1 MLDYSQITQ
10 RKYITLDNEPY
21 EVISS
26 HIFRKQQRKPVN
38 QTKLKNLI
46 SGRVIERSFHQSE
59 KAEEAEVGVENLIYL
74 YSNDKKG
81 EIWFSKKNDQ
91 RNRFALPEEIASTEM
106 KFIKENQEVEALIFT
121 KNGEDKIVSIRMPIK
136 VELKVKE
143 TPPGIRGNTAQGG
156 TKPAVLETGVS
167 VVVPLFINE
176 GDVIC
181 VNTETG
187 EYVERVSKK

>member
-1 MLDYSQITQ
+1 MLEYSQITQ

-59 KAEEAEVGVENLIYL
+59 KVEEAEVGTEKLTYL
-74 YSNDKKG
+74 YTNSKKG
-81 EIWFSKKNDQ
+81 ENWFSKTND
-91 RNRFALPEEIASTEM
+91 RKSRFVLPEEIASTEM
-106 KFIKENQEVEALIFT
+106 KFIKENQEVEALVFT
-121 KNGEDKIVSIRMPIK
+121 KDGEDKIVGIRTPIK

-143 TPPGIRGNTAQGG
+143 TPPGVKGNTAQGG
-156 TKPAVLETGVS
+156 TKPAVLETGAS
-167 VVVPLFINE
+167 VLVPLFINE

-187 EYVERVSKK
+187 EYVERVLKK